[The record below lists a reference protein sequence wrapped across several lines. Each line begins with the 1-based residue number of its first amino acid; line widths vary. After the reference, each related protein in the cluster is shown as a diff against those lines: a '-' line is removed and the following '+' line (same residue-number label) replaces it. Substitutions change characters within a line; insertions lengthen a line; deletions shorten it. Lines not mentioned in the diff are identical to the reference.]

1 MTREKGGRLCRARHA
16 DKKFQKLKPEGDAMG
31 TLEGRVAIITGAAT
45 GIGFAAADRL
55 AREGAVAV
63 IVDIKGHEEA
73 AEKLHRRAL
82 KAEAVAANVTDVAA
96 ITELVNDVMKKHKR
110 IDIVVNNAALT
121 GVSRMPFEQIS
132 HEDWRHMLE
141 VNVVGV
147 VNMCRA
153 VSPHM
158 RAAKSGRIVNVV
170 SGTAFKGAAGVLHY
184 VASKGAIISMTRS
197 LANEFS
203 ADNVIVNAVSPGF
216 TVTERM
222 AGAPEW
228 MAPLAEAAVQTRF
241 LKRQAVPEDVAN
253 VIHFLSSDDS
263 GFVTGQIVAA
273 DGGSVLH

>member
-1 MTREKGGRLCRARHA
+1 M
-16 DKKFQKLKPEGDAMG
+16 
-31 TLEGRVAIITGAAT
+31 
-45 GIGFAAADRL
+45 
-55 AREGAVAV
+55 
-63 IVDIKGHEEA
+63 
-73 AEKLHRRAL
+73 
-82 KAEAVAANVTDVAA
+82 
-96 ITELVNDVMKKHKR
+96 
-110 IDIVVNNAALT
+110 
-121 GVSRMPFEQIS
+121 
-132 HEDWRHMLE
+132 
-141 VNVVGV
+141 
-147 VNMCRA
+147 
-153 VSPHM
+153 
-158 RAAKSGRIVNVV
+158 
-170 SGTAFKGAAGVLHY
+170 LHY